1 MSTPIIDLTELFGLS
16 GRGDAPGRLLG
27 KLETANHTG
36 SVKDRPVE
44 RMLRDPRVAG
54 AHTLVEATGGNTGIS
69 LAVAGSMLGKR
80 VIVTMSRKMSPGKV
94 RQMEEAGAEV
104 ILCPLV
110 GLDSPANFIN
120 VARQLGEAEGHWY
133 VDQFN
138 NPANVEAHYE
148 TTGPELLEQVRDL
161 DAFVAGAGTGGTL
174 TGAGRALKE
183 RNPGIDVVLAD
194 PAGSTLGPHLRGE
207 ETEPAPYLV
216 EGIGGDFLPPLLD
229 FGVLD
234 TAYQVDDAEAAAH
247 LRTLAAAAI
256 DVGSSSGT
264 TVGAAL
270 AYLRDHP
277 GATVC
282 ALLADSGDRYAETW
296 RNQAWLTDHGL

>member
-1 MSTPIIDLTELFGLS
+1 MTTPIRDVSVAF
-16 GRGDAPGRLLG
+16 DAPGTLLV
-27 KLETANHTG
+27 KLETENLTG

-44 RMLRDPRVAG
+44 AMLQSPAAAA

-69 LAVAGSMLGKR
+69 LAVAGAKLGKR

-94 RQMEEAGAEV
+94 RQMEAAGAEV

-120 VARQLGEAEGHWY
+120 VARSLADAEGHWY

-138 NPANVEAHYE
+138 NPDNVRAHYE
-148 TTGPELLEQVRDL
+148 TTGPEILEQTGGDL

-183 RNPGIDVVLAD
+183 HNRDIDIVLAD
-194 PAGSTLGPHLRGE
+194 PVGSILAGRVRGE
-207 ETEPAPYLV
+207 EVAPGPYLV

-234 TAYQVDDAEAAAH
+234 AAYEIDDAEALRH
-247 LRTLAAAAI
+247 LRTLDAAGISA
-256 DVGSSSGT
+256 GSSSGAA
-264 TVGAAL
+264 VGAGL

-277 GATVC
+277 GRTVC
-282 ALLADSGDRYAETW
+282 VLIADAGDRYTDTWHDPGWLAE
-296 RNQAWLTDHGL
+296 HGL